1 MIEIFFYENGVQKA
15 QISDLK
21 NIKNKQL
28 WIDITDISEE
38 EKELIQKTFELHPVT
53 AEDLLSSNT
62 RMKVEEFSHYL
73 FCVFY
78 GITGIEPVEMVEIDY
93 VLGDNFL
100 ITNHKKDIESYN
112 RLKNDKKRLSEL
124 FEKGNAFLFH
134 KFLDDEVDN
143 YFPAL
148 EKIDD
153 LIETIEEEI
162 AQKPKP
168 ELLSRTLN
176 LKRQIIEIKKITL
189 PQREKISFLTKN
201 DTKFIPKNAI
211 PYFRDI
217 YDHSIKISDS
227 IDNYRDAVSNTF
239 DAYMLAVSN
248 SLSEVMKALGM
259 IATIALPLT
268 VISGIYG
275 TNFTKLPGS
284 NSIYGFW
291 IMIFIMI
298 SLSGSMILYFK
309 KRKWF

>member
-1 MIEIFFYENGVQKA
+1 MIEIFFYENGVQRAK
-15 QISDLK
+15 ISDLK

-38 EKELIQKTFELHPVT
+38 EKELIQKTFELHPLT
-53 AEDLLSSNT
+53 AEDLFNSNI
-62 RMKVEEFSHYL
+62 RVKVEEFPHYL

-78 GITGIEPVEMVEIDY
+78 GITSLESIEMVELDY
-93 VLGDNFL
+93 IIGDNFL

-112 RLKNDKKRLSEL
+112 KLKNDEEKLSEL
-124 FEKGNAFLFH
+124 FEKGNIFLFH
-134 KFLDDEVDN
+134 KFLDKEVDN

-162 AQKPKP
+162 IKKPKP

-176 LKRQIIEIKKITL
+176 LKRQIVEIKKITL
-189 PQREKISFLTKN
+189 PQREKISFLAKN
-201 DTKFIPKNAI
+201 DYKFISKNAI

-217 YDHSIKISDS
+217 YDHSIKVSDS
-227 IDNYRDAVSNTF
+227 IDNYRESVGNTF
-239 DAYMLAVSN
+239 DAYMYAVSN
-248 SLSEVMKALGM
+248 SINEVMKVLSI

-275 TNFTKLPGS
+275 TNFTNLPGS
-284 NSIYGFW
+284 SFIYGFW
-291 IMIFIMI
+291 LMIFIMI
-298 SLSGSMILYFK
+298 LLSVSMILYLK

>member
-15 QISDLK
+15 KISDLK

-38 EKELIQKTFELHPVT
+38 EKELIQKTFELHPLT
-53 AEDLLSSNT
+53 AEDLFNSNI
-62 RMKVEEFSHYL
+62 RVKVEDFPHYL

-78 GITGIEPVEMVEIDY
+78 GIASLESIEMVELDY
-93 VLGDNFL
+93 IIGDNFL

-112 RLKNDKKRLSEL
+112 KLKNDKERLSEL
-124 FEKGNAFLFH
+124 FEKGNVFLFH
-134 KFLDDEVDN
+134 KLLDNEVDN

-162 AQKPKP
+162 AKKPKP
-168 ELLSRTLN
+168 ELLSSTLK
-176 LKRQIIEIKKITL
+176 LKRQIVEIKKITL
-189 PQREKISFLTKN
+189 PQREKISFLAKN
-201 DTKFIPKNAI
+201 DYKFIPQNAI

-217 YDHSIKISDS
+217 YDHSIKVSDS
-227 IDNYRDAVSNTF
+227 IDNYREAVGNTF
-239 DAYMLAVSN
+239 DAYMSAVSN
-248 SLSEVMKALGM
+248 SMNEVMKVLSI

-275 TNFTKLPGS
+275 TNFTNLPGS
-284 NSIYGFW
+284 SFIYGFW

-298 SLSGSMILYFK
+298 LLSASMVLYFK